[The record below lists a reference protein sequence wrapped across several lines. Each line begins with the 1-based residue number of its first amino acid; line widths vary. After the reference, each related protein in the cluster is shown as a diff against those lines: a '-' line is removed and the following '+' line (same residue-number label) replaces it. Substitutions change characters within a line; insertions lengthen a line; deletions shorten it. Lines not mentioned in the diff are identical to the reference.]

1 MLYLV
6 TTEAREIGLIHPQ
19 QSAEIMERQVIP
31 GLEAVVEMEKE
42 KKVLAGGVPVGERRG
57 VFIIEAA
64 SNEELGEL
72 LLSLPQRGIVKIDV
86 TPLESYESRLRL
98 VRKSLEQLK
107 AILQ

>member
-6 TTEAREIGLIHPQ
+6 AIETMELGVFPPQ
-19 QSAEIMERQVIP
+19 QGAQIIERQAIP
-31 GLEAVVEMEKE
+31 GLEAVVKMEKE
-42 KKVLAGGVPVGERRG
+42 KKILAGGVPVGERRG

-72 LLSLPQRGIVKIDV
+72 LLSLPQWGIAKVDV

-98 VRKSLEQLK
+98 TRKSLEQLK
-107 AILQ
+107 AA